1 MPRVAADEKIVL
13 VLAKSSRLHQLLLL
27 LHVGPAKELGS
38 EHLGAHSAQ
47 PAQSQ
52 STPWHQAAN
61 PRVFP
66 RTLQCP
72 DKSFQ
77 SRLFEPFEHR
87 AGDRSSFS
95 VVVITRLKP
104 PQPFHQSAASRSEN
118 EHGWLLQGGWPCPR
132 RPLAPSQS
140 GAQPV
145 TDAGNESVT
154 EFGLAEL
161 AWCSPTVACSSLQ
174 LHTRGRTLSRSNLML
189 QRQLSRPRQRLLIC
203 LQVKFPPLAQ
213 QPVKVLSVGVTPGVV
228 SAERNCAASV
238 AAAGR

>member
-1 MPRVAADEKIVL
+1 MICYQTRRTPKSLVKDQKIYISHPPVTFLRPFLKSYDFCLHQKTLKTCWQCSRPMPRVAADEKIVL
-13 VLAKSSRLHQLLLL
+13 VLAESSHLHQLLLL
-27 LHVGPAKELGS
+27 LHVRPAKELGS

-52 STPWHQAAN
+52 STPWHQAAH

-118 EHGWLLQGGWPCPR
+118 EHG
-132 RPLAPSQS
+132 
-140 GAQPV
+140 
-145 TDAGNESVT
+145 
-154 EFGLAEL
+154 
-161 AWCSPTVACSSLQ
+161 
-174 LHTRGRTLSRSNLML
+174 
-189 QRQLSRPRQRLLIC
+189 
-203 LQVKFPPLAQ
+203 
-213 QPVKVLSVGVTPGVV
+213 
-228 SAERNCAASV
+228 
-238 AAAGR
+238 